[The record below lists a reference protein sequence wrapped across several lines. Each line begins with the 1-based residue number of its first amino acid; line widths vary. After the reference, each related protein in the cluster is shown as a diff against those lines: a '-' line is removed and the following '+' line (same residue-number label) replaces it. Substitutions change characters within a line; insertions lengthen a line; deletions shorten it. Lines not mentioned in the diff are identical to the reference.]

1 MEMFP
6 IMLIAGAFMLVSL
19 VVAVYGV
26 RKYH

>member
-26 RKYH
+26 RKYN